1 MTAETK
7 LSEYELQRLEKIKR
21 NEKRLAELGLDTAKQ
36 NLKRSVSPA
45 NKTPTRTKK
54 KKRTAAANN
63 TTPSPQRT
71 SRRLKRQPVLYE
83 PLVDD
88 EIIRKVDSSNSKMKK
103 VARTSKFRVD
113 IPMDLKSSPLSE
125 KEKDLITKKMEEDF
139 LGKFEVGCLLH
150 SGTRCICGFSIIFS
164 QHDAHLF
171 QDYLTEVDEC
181 SYQNR
186 RNVIKQVTKLHM
198 GEGITYESKAYG
210 WPEGCYF
217 MKGKVIGPTDDIIHL
232 MDIGQ
237 TCEDDWGQDH
247 GNGWLL
253 RHPLKK
259 LYMFQ
264 QYHLNPKSMC

>member
-1 MTAETK
+1 MTV

-21 NEKRLAELGLDTAKQ
+21 NEKRLAELGLDKVKQ
-36 NLKRSVSPA
+36 NLKRSA
-45 NKTPTRTKK
+45 TAAKTPSRKK
-54 KKRTAAANN
+54 KNRAAA
-63 TTPSPQRT
+63 TTVTPQRS

-83 PLVDD
+83 PLLDD
-88 EIIRKVDSSNSKMKK
+88 EIIRKIDSPSSKKKK
-103 VARTSKFRVD
+103 VARTTTSKFRCE

-125 KEKDLITKKMEEDF
+125 KEKNLITKKLEEDF
-139 LGKFEVGCLLH
+139 LGKFE
-150 SGTRCICGFSIIFS
+150 
-164 QHDAHLF
+164 
-171 QDYLTEVDEC
+171 DYLTEVDEL
-181 SYQNR
+181 SHQNR
-186 RNVIKQVTKLHM
+186 RNVVRQVTKLHT

-217 MKGKVIGPTDDIIHL
+217 MKGKVIGPTDDILHL
-232 MDIGQ
+232 MQIAQ

-264 QYHLNPKSMC
+264 QYYLC